1 MKKYLFIAA
10 SVLSLSF
17 LSGCTDS
24 VTDSVTGGSV
34 GGETCVY
41 TDSCDIRSSN
51 LYTCANS
58 SGGWYEIGSQRFS
71 YTTSTTAAACAA
83 LEYCNGGTYCKA
95 SPADEDS
102 MAVKFLT
109 KAAENAHLKDS
120 IDGMYKDLGKEMQQ

>member
-1 MKKYLFIAA
+1 MKNYLLIAA
-10 SVLSLSF
+10 SVLGLGL

-24 VTDSVTGGSV
+24 VTDSVTGG
-34 GGETCVY
+34 GETCIF
-41 TDSCDIRSSN
+41 TDTCDIRSSD

-58 SGGWYEIGSQRFS
+58 SGSGWYEVGSQTFS

-83 LEYCNGGTYCKA
+83 LEYCNGGSYCKT

-109 KAAENAHLKDS
+109 KAAENAQLKNS
-120 IDGMYKDLGKEMQQ
+120 IDDMYIDLGNEVQK